1 MYAHG
6 CVHGRVL
13 ASCDAPRHRHRHT
26 DTPAERRRRLPRD
39 RAHAAPCCAAARKR
53 ATAGAARHHPRRGPA
68 QVSVC
73 VCSCQSVCP
82 SVCLCVCTWHAH
94 ALAARFFLQ
103 QDASTPAS
111 TPPSPVC
118 TGVFACNAPARKA
131 RAHTSLLPH
140 ARAHTKMVLVERWG
154 ASRRET
160 PGSVV
165 LRARHTA
172 RRARGQVP
180 SLALSAAICI
190 FCFPPLLF
198 LPPLTVGC
206 EGIEC
211 HF

>member
-1 MYAHG
+1 MGACMG
-6 CVHGRVL
+6 VCW
-13 ASCDAPRHRHRHT
+13 RHAMLPDT
-26 DTPAERRRRLPRD
+26 DTDTRTHPLSDVDACRGTELTQRRVAQPPEKEQPPVRHGTIPGGAL
-39 RAHAAPCCAAARKR
+39 RKC
-53 ATAGAARHHPRRGPA
+53 
-68 QVSVC
+68 VC

-82 SVCLCVCTWHAH
+82 PVCLYVCTWHVR

-180 SLALSAAICI
+180 SLALSAAICK
-190 FCFPPLLF
+190 FLFFFLL
-198 LPPLTVGC
+198 LPFSSP
-206 EGIEC
+206 
-211 HF
+211 

>member
-1 MYAHG
+1 M
-6 CVHGRVL
+6 
-13 ASCDAPRHRHRHT
+13 
-26 DTPAERRRRLPRD
+26 
-39 RAHAAPCCAAARKR
+39 
-53 ATAGAARHHPRRGPA
+53 
-68 QVSVC
+68 
-73 VCSCQSVCP
+73 CSCQSVCP
-82 SVCLCVCTWHAH
+82 PVCLYVCTWHVR

-198 LPPLTVGC
+198 LIIIASSLPLVGC
-206 EGIEC
+206 DRNRMPILSKASNVVQNVSFLYDVTGFTQIG
-211 HF
+211 HSTFQVR